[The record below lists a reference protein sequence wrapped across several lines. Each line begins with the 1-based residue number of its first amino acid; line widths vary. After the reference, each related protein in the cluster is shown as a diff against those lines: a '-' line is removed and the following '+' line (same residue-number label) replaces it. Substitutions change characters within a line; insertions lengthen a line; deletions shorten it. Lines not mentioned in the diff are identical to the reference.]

1 MNVILYHGVDR
12 PRQGGVAN
20 PNYASTEV
28 DIQYDSL
35 RFKANT
41 RNETNI
47 QDNSQDYE
55 PEYSHLKLVYGLIMA
70 TNLNFYIIV
79 WIIIVAL

>member
-1 MNVILYHGVDR
+1 MILYHGVDR
-12 PRQGGVAN
+12 PRQGGVDN

-28 DIQYDSL
+28 DFQYDSL

-47 QDNSQDYE
+47 QDNTQDYE
-55 PEYSHLKLVYGLIMA
+55 PEYSQLKLIYGLIMA
-70 TNLNFYIIV
+70 TNLLLYG
-79 WIIIVAL
+79 LS